1 MICKGVVLPL
11 VDKLMINMMSTEQC
25 DLLQLWHI
33 KEALCSTIIIYQ
45 FFIMLTCT
53 FWKAA
58 SMWLPA
64 NLLILCLGVPQF
76 LCSASYSSYVLLS
89 ECLAA
94 SVIVAL
100 QNKGTMWTSV
110 LLKI

>member
-53 FWKAA
+53 F
-58 SMWLPA
+58 
-64 NLLILCLGVPQF
+64 
-76 LCSASYSSYVLLS
+76 
-89 ECLAA
+89 
-94 SVIVAL
+94 
-100 QNKGTMWTSV
+100 
-110 LLKI
+110 